1 MAEVKMDPYKYMDKK
16 PEKEKR
22 ERLDPVAKK
31 ENLVVAKKG
40 LGNRILKALIQ
51 EDVADLKEWIL
62 FDVVIPGAKDFLM
75 DFVEGVLF
83 PGEKRRRNDSGQRSY
98 SRYYNESRKK
108 RSERYDRR
116 NRREEEPRRNKDRI
130 DYRDIAFKDR
140 SEAEDVVLQM
150 HRRIDDFGWACIADL
165 YDLVELPC
173 EPPDYNWGWTRRRDI
188 DVRKT
193 VNGYLIDVASVEYVG
208 DR

>member
-16 PEKEKR
+16 PEREKR
-22 ERLDPVAKK
+22 DRLNPVAKK
-31 ENLVVAKKG
+31 ENLVTPKKG
-40 LGNRILKALIQ
+40 LGNRILKAVIQ

-83 PGEKRRRNDSGQRSY
+83 PGEKRRRRDSGPRPY
-98 SRYYNESRKK
+98 SRYYTESRKK

-116 NRREEEPRRNKDRI
+116 DRREEEPRRNKDRI
-130 DYRDIAFKDR
+130 DYRDITFKNR

-150 HRRIDDFGWACIADL
+150 HRRIDDFGWTCIADL

-173 EPPDYNWGWTRRRDI
+173 EPTDYNWGWTRRRDI

-193 VNGYLIDVASVEYVG
+193 PSGYLIDVASVEYVG